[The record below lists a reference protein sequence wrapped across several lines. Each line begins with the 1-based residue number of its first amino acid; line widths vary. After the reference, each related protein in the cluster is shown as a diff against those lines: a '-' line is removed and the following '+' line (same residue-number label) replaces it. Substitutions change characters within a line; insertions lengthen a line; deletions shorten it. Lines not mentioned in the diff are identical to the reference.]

1 MRKKFLSSFKKVFR
15 IYKFFAKKG
24 QYQYLMEVGDIP
36 DVQKKFNVVVLD
48 CIASFKYSTEV
59 GKEKDRSAFFVRTAL
74 QRLISNNSGKPAKEN
89 DFK

>member
-24 QYQYLMEVGDIP
+24 QYKYLMDIGDIP
-36 DVQKKFNVVVLD
+36 DVQTKFNLVVLD
-48 CIASFKYSTEV
+48 CIASYKYWTEV
-59 GKEKDRSAFFVRTAL
+59 GKEKDPSVFFIRTAL
-74 QRLISNNSGKPAKEN
+74 QRLKSNNSGKPAKEN